1 MNLPKCSE
9 LISIMFNLTKETLDK
24 MQDRIEGAS
33 WETENDP

>member
-1 MNLPKCSE
+1 MNLQKCLE
-9 LISIMFNLTKETLDK
+9 FLLILIIFSKETLDK